1 MGQNSDHQQ
10 KGLPGWI
17 WAVLIVVPA
26 VILFRIVYWWLLIP
40 SYKRMAAM
48 EIDSPR
54 RLKKVISSTPDD
66 LTKLKGIG
74 PKISQALQDA
84 GVFSF
89 AQLALLNADEL
100 QSVLDQANARM
111 TDISAIQA
119 QARLAASEDWE
130 GLKELQNYI

>member
-1 MGQNSDHQQ
+1 VDQTCDHQQ

-48 EIDSPR
+48 EIDTPR
-54 RLKKVISSTPDD
+54 RVKKVISSEPDD
-66 LTKLKGIG
+66 LTRLKGIG
-74 PKISQALQDA
+74 PKISRALQDA

-100 QSVLDQANARM
+100 QLVLDQANARM

-119 QARLAASEDWE
+119 QARLAASGDWE
-130 GLKELQNYI
+130 GLQELQNSI